1 MSNTVEKDRSQVA
14 VQMIETGGSEGAR
27 LSPTKRFISRLL
39 RNRGAMIGLTIVSII
54 VFGALAAEWIA
65 PFDPNEQFGVRRL
78 EGPSDEFL
86 LGTDNLGRD
95 IFSRLLYGARPSVG
109 SAAVATFVIL
119 IIGISVGAWAGF
131 TGGIIDEIAMRIVD
145 VLLAFPTLILALAIV
160 GVLGP
165 GLKNMLLAITLVVWA
180 YYARL
185 VRGIVLEIRERPY
198 IKAAIALGGNRLY
211 IIFRHIFPNI
221 ISPVIVL
228 ASLQMGY
235 LIMTT
240 AGLSFLGLGIQ
251 PPTAEWGAML
261 NAGRNFFLL
270 APQLMIYPGVMISLT
285 VLGFNLLG
293 DGLRDVLDPRHVQG

>member
-1 MSNTVEKDRSQVA
+1 MSNTVEIDRSQVA
-14 VQMIETGGSEGAR
+14 VQMIETGNSEGAR
-27 LSPTKRFISRLL
+27 LNPTKRLIRRLL
-39 RNRGAMIGLTIVSII
+39 RNRGAMIGLTIVLII

-78 EGPSDEFL
+78 EGPSDEFY

-95 IFSRLLYGARPSVG
+95 IFSRILYGARPSVG

-119 IIGISVGAWAGF
+119 IIGISVGAWAGYS
-131 TGGIIDEIAMRIVD
+131 GGIIDEIAMRIVD

-165 GLKNMLLAITLVVWA
+165 GLENMLLAITLVVWA

-198 IKAAIALGGNRLY
+198 IKAAIALGGSRPY

-293 DGLRDVLDPRHVQG
+293 DGLRDVLDPRHVQ

>member
-1 MSNTVEKDRSQVA
+1 MSNTVEKDRSQVD

-119 IIGISVGAWAGF
+119 IIGIGVGAWAGYS
-131 TGGIIDEIAMRIVD
+131 GGIIDEIAMRIVD

-165 GLKNMLLAITLVVWA
+165 GLENMLLAITAIGYAAVWIDGWLRPAGRAETIGKLLGLPGDKVVRIILPIGA
-180 YYARL
+180 PEYP
-185 VRGIVLEIRERPY
+185 VRGPEKKPFDQRAWFNSY
-198 IKAAIALGGNRLY
+198 
-211 IIFRHIFPNI
+211 
-221 ISPVIVL
+221 
-228 ASLQMGY
+228 
-235 LIMTT
+235 
-240 AGLSFLGLGIQ
+240 
-251 PPTAEWGAML
+251 
-261 NAGRNFFLL
+261 GR
-270 APQLMIYPGVMISLT
+270 
-285 VLGFNLLG
+285 
-293 DGLRDVLDPRHVQG
+293 

>member
-1 MSNTVEKDRSQVA
+1 MSNTVEIDRSQVA
-14 VQMIETGGSEGAR
+14 VQMIETGNSEGAR
-27 LSPTKRFISRLL
+27 LNPTKRLIRRLL
-39 RNRGAMIGLTIVSII
+39 RNRGAMIGLTIVLII

-65 PFDPNEQFGVRRL
+65 PYDPNEQFGVRRL
-78 EGPSDEFL
+78 EGPSDEFY

-95 IFSRLLYGARPSVG
+95 IFSRILYGARPSVG

-119 IIGISVGAWAGF
+119 IIGITVGAWAGYS
-131 TGGIIDEIAMRIVD
+131 GGIIDEIAMRIVD

-165 GLKNMLLAITLVVWA
+165 GLENMLLAITLVVWA

-198 IKAAIALGGNRLY
+198 IKAAIALGGSRPY

-293 DGLRDVLDPRHVQG
+293 DGLRDVLDPRHVQ